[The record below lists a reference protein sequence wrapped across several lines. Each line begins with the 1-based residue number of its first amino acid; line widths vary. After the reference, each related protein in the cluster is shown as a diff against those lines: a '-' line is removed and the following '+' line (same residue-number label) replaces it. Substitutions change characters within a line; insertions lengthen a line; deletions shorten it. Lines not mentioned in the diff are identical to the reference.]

1 MEQSIIDILK
11 DKRPNLHQK
20 SIKTYVSL
28 LKNIMKNMNYEDLE
42 DLNKN
47 PGKVI
52 EFLKEKYEN
61 INALKTRLSALFV
74 VTENKDYH
82 TDMMTNIQKYN
93 TETNKQEKNDKQKEN
108 WMTAEEIQTI
118 YDDLEIKTKP
128 LFKKKDLTTK
138 EVLKVQDFVILS
150 LFTLIPPR
158 RAMDYIEFKINNI
171 NTNKDNYIKGTNLVF
186 NTYKTS
192 TQKGQQ
198 TIKIPKQLKNIL
210 TKYIKLITDKSDYLL
225 FNNKYE
231 QLSTPN
237 FTLRLNKIFGNKK
250 VSVNMLRHIYLSE
263 KHADNLKDMK
273 QDFADMGTSLL
284 QSNVYIKND

>member
-1 MEQSIIDILK
+1 MEKQIIDILK
-11 DKRPNLHQK
+11 DKRPNLHAK

-28 LKNIMKNMNYEDLE
+28 LKNIMKNMKYEDLE
-42 DLNKN
+42 QLNKN
-47 PGKVI
+47 PKDVI

-61 INALKTRLSALFV
+61 INGLKTRLSALFV
-74 VTENKDYH
+74 VTENKDYQ

-93 TETNKQEKNDKQKEN
+93 TETNKQEKNEKQKEN
-108 WMTAEEIQTI
+108 WMTAEEIQKI
-118 YDDLEIKTKP
+118 YDDLETNVKP
-128 LFKKKDLTTK
+128 LWKKKEFSTK
-138 EVLKVQDFVILS
+138 EILKIQDFVILS

-171 NTNKDNYIKGTNLVF
+171 NTNKDNYIKGNSLVF
-186 NTYKTS
+186 NTFKTS
-192 TQKGQQ
+192 KQKGTQ
-198 TIKIPKQLKNIL
+198 TIKIPKQLKSIL
-210 TKYIKLITDKSDYLL
+210 TKYIKLITDKSDYLI
-225 FNNKYE
+225 FNNKFQ

-273 QDFADMGTSLL
+273 QDFADMGSSLQ

>member
-1 MEQSIIDILK
+1 MEQQIIDILK
-11 DKRPNLHQK
+11 DKRPNLHDK

-28 LKNIMKNMNYEDLE
+28 LNTILKNMNYESVE
-42 DLNKN
+42 DLDKN
-47 PGKVI
+47 PKKVI
-52 EFLKEKYEN
+52 EYLKNKYEN
-61 INALKTRLSALFV
+61 INALKTRLSALYV

-82 TDMMTNIQKYN
+82 TDMMDNITKYN
-93 TETNKQEKNDKQKEN
+93 EETNKQEKNNKQKDN
-108 WMTAEEIQTI
+108 WMTAEEIQKI

-128 LFKKKDLTTK
+128 LWKKKDLTTK
-138 EVLKVQDFVILS
+138 EILKIQDYVILS

-171 NTNKDNYIKGTNLVF
+171 NTNKDNYIKGTNLIF
-186 NTYKTS
+186 NTFKTS
-192 TQKGQQ
+192 KQKGTQ
-198 TIKIPKQLKNIL
+198 TIKLPKELKNIL
-210 TKYIKLITDKSDYLL
+210 TKYIRFIGDKSDYLI
-225 FNNKYE
+225 FNNKFQ

-237 FTLRLNKIFGNKK
+237 FTLRLNKIFGKK

-273 QDFADMGTSLL
+273 QDFADMGSSLQ